1 MLLALE
7 RAALLGTRALSVVGL
22 AALMLL
28 AGMTLA
34 DGVGRSLFN
43 APIEGVRDIGGPAIA
58 VAIVCCL
65 PMGLLERG
73 NVTIRLIEN
82 MSAAAGRVFNVLA
95 AVLVEVTL
103 LAMAWQ
109 FYLYAEKLARGRETT
124 WVLQIP
130 VAPFW
135 FGVDV
140 IIWCAALVQA
150 IVVLMEAARLGG
162 QVAAHHASGASEVPT
177 EQANGSA

>member
-1 MLLALE
+1 MLSSLE
-7 RAALLGTRALSVVGL
+7 RAALLATRTLSFVGL

-43 APIEGVRDIGGPAIA
+43 QPIEGVRDIGGLAIA
-58 VAIVCCL
+58 VAVSCCL

-73 NVTIRLIEN
+73 NVTIRVFEN
-82 MSAAAGRVFNVLA
+82 MSAAVGRVLNFAA
-95 AVLVEVTL
+95 AVLVEIVL

-109 FYLYAEKLARGRETT
+109 FYLYAEKMARAREVT

-130 VAPFW
+130 IAPFW
-135 FGVDV
+135 YGVDF
-140 IIWCAALVQA
+140 IIWCAAIVQA
-150 IVVLMEAARLGG
+150 VVVLLELARLGG
-162 QVAAHHASGASEVPT
+162 RQVHEPA
-177 EQANGSA
+177 